1 MEENELL
8 VDLIQG
14 VFGKIKRHYP
24 SHGQLS
30 VDCPVCSYDIKGLDK
45 PDGKGNLEINYAEH
59 VFKCWACGETH
70 NTKGHLGY
78 LIDRYG
84 KKKDK
89 ELYNLIRPDEFK
101 KTEKQYQK
109 LKLPK
114 DYKLA
119 TEGNNLHI
127 PFREM
132 RNYLKSRGITDEIIN
147 KYKIGYSLEGE
158 YEFRIIIPSY
168 DKNGELNYF
177 VGRSWN
183 PKSKSKY
190 KNPEAEKQII
200 IFNESLI
207 DWEKDI
213 HICEGPIDSL
223 FLENSIPLLGKK
235 MSDTLFE
242 TLYQNAKKDIII
254 VLDSDAWEDS
264 KKLYFKLSGGK
275 LYGRIKVVKLP
286 EGKDIADLKGVILP
300 EYYIQLER

>member
-1 MEENELL
+1 MQENELL
-8 VDLIQG
+8 VELIEG
-14 VFGKIKRHYP
+14 VFGKIKKHYP
-24 SHGQLS
+24 NHGQLS
-30 VDCPVCSYDIKGLDK
+30 VDCPVCSYDLKGLDK
-45 PDGKGNLEINYAEH
+45 LDGKGNLEINYAEH

-89 ELYNLIRPDEFK
+89 ELYNLIRPDDFK
-101 KTEKQYQK
+101 RIEKQYQK

-114 DYKLA
+114 EYKLA
-119 TEGNNLHI
+119 TDGNNLHI
-127 PFREM
+127 PYREM
-132 RNYLKSRGITDEIIN
+132 RNYLKSRGITDEIII
-147 KYKIGYSLEGE
+147 KYKIGYCLNGE
-158 YEFRIIIPSY
+158 YEFRIIIPSF

-183 PKSKSKY
+183 PKSKAKY

-207 DWEKDI
+207 DWERDI

-223 FLENSIPLLGKK
+223 FLDNSIPLLGKK
-235 MSDTLFE
+235 MSETLFE

-254 VLDSDAWEDS
+254 VLDSDAWEDA
-264 KKLYFKLSGGK
+264 KNLYFKLSGGK

-286 EGKDIADLKGVILP
+286 DGKDIADLRGVILP
-300 EYYIQLER
+300 EYFIQLER

>member
-14 VFGKIKRHYP
+14 VFGNIKRHYP

-45 PDGKGNLEINYAEH
+45 TDGKGNLEINYAEH

-183 PKSKSKY
+183 PKSKAKY

-264 KKLYFKLSGGK
+264 KKLYFRLSGGK
-275 LYGRIKVVKLP
+275 LYGRIKVVRLP
-286 EGKDIADLKGVILP
+286 DGKDIADLRGIILP
-300 EYYIQLER
+300 EYYIQLEK